1 MTQQLIYKKCSPIEN
16 ETGKILSEK
25 PAPKERHGKWSA
37 EKERGATKGEWEKR
51 EKRKRERER
60 GGGVKKGRKREE
72 KEREKV
78 SEKEQAGVK
87 GS

>member
-1 MTQQLIYKKCSPIEN
+1 MGK
-16 ETGKILSEK
+16 TGKE
-25 PAPKERHGKWSA
+25 E
-37 EKERGATKGEWEKR
+37 
-51 EKRKRERER
+51 KRERE
-60 GGGVKKGRKREE
+60 GGVKKGRKREE

>member
-1 MTQQLIYKKCSPIEN
+1 MKRAKFSQKNRHQKNDMGNEVQRKRGGRRREN
-16 ETGKILSEK
+16 GKNGK
-25 PAPKERHGKWSA
+25 RGKE
-37 EKERGATKGEWEKR
+37 
-51 EKRKRERER
+51 RERE
-60 GGGVKKGRKREE
+60 GGVKKGRKREE